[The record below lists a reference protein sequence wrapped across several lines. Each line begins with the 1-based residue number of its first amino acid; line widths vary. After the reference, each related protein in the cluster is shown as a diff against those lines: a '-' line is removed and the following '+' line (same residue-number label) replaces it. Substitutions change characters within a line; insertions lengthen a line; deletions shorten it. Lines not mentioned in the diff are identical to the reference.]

1 MLSSYSGKQYTKMF
15 TRKQEQIWNLFGQE
29 IYILVWKKG
38 NSLIQKLLR
47 SVMPILLCPI
57 IIPTVFRQLY
67 HANSVTPTV
76 LIYTLWLYVD

>member
-1 MLSSYSGKQYTKMF
+1 MF
-15 TRKQEQIWNLFGQE
+15 IQKQEQIYNLLGQK
-29 IYILVWKKG
+29 IYILVRKKG
-38 NSLIQKLLR
+38 NSLIQELLR

-67 HANSVTPTV
+67 HADSVTPTV